1 MWCRMMLCGG
11 RQLRSS
17 MWMGYVLQDVPILVA
32 DASDKQSLE
41 HLTKST
47 KVVLATA
54 GPFAV
59 LGTPI
64 VEACVA
70 TSTNYC
76 DITGEKEDQ
85 LLGTTPD
92 PNN

>member
-1 MWCRMMLCGG
+1 MQRF
-11 RQLRSS
+11 
-17 MWMGYVLQDVPILVA
+17 LQDVPIIIA
-32 DASDKQSLE
+32 DSSDKQSLE
-41 HLTKST
+41 DLTKST

-76 DITGEKEDQ
+76 DITGKEGKKTACISP
-85 LLGTTPD
+85 GTHDIT
-92 PNN
+92 